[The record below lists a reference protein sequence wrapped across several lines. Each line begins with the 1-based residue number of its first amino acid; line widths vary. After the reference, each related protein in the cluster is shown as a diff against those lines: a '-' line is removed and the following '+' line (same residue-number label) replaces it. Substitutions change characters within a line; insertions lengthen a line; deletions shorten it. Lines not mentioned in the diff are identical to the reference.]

1 MLSILKADAFN
12 NQKKEAKVAKV
23 VTFANVK
30 GGSGKSTLCI
40 NMAAILIRAGY
51 SVAIL
56 DSDQQKCSHDWITGT
71 KDNLLSRVEI
81 IEPSD
86 FNVAD
91 DVEVDFLL
99 VDTQGSL
106 TKEMAQFLFQS
117 SLIITPCRVSR
128 DDIVGQ
134 GWIEVFLKQSN
145 QNIKKAPILTVL
157 NGVNKRSSILSH
169 VIEQLKED
177 GVQVAETCI
186 SQRVCFAETNVN
198 KISVIGYNKQ
208 ATKEIVDLTNEALN
222 LIKSEA

>member
-1 MLSILKADAFN
+1 MLLII
-12 NQKKEAKVAKV
+12 KKETKVAKV

-40 NMAAILIRAGY
+40 NMAAILVRTGY
-51 SVAIL
+51 SVAII
-56 DSDQQKCSHDWITGT
+56 DADQQKCSQDWITGT
-71 KDNLLSRVEI
+71 KDKLLSRVEI
-81 IEPSD
+81 IEP
-86 FNVAD
+86 VELKAAE

-99 VDTQGSL
+99 IDTQGSL

-117 SLIITPCRVSR
+117 SLIITPCRASR

-145 QNIKKAPILTVL
+145 QNIKKEPILTVL
-157 NGVNKRSSILSH
+157 NGVNKRSAILAH

-198 KISVIGYNKQ
+198 KISVIGYNKH

-222 LIKSEA
+222 LIKSEV

>member
-1 MLSILKADAFN
+1 MLLII
-12 NQKKEAKVAKV
+12 KKEAKVAKV

-56 DSDQQKCSHDWITGT
+56 DSDQQKCSQDWITGT
-71 KDNLLSRVEI
+71 KDKLLSRVEI
-81 IEPSD
+81 IEPTQ
-86 FNVAD
+86 FKAAE
-91 DVEVDFLL
+91 DVEFDFLL
-99 VDTQGSL
+99 IDTQGSL

-145 QNIKKAPILTVL
+145 QNLKKAPILTVL

-198 KISVIGYNKQ
+198 KISVIGYNKH
-208 ATKEIVDLTNEALN
+208 ATDEIFDLTNEALN
-222 LIKSEA
+222 LIKREA

>member
-1 MLSILKADAFN
+1 MRLII
-12 NQKKEAKVAKV
+12 KKETKVAKV

-40 NMAAILIRAGY
+40 NMAAILIREGY
-51 SVAIL
+51 SVALI
-56 DSDQQKCSHDWITGT
+56 DADQQKCSQDWITGT
-71 KDNLLSRVEI
+71 RDKLLSRIEI
-81 IEPSD
+81 IDQTEFIAPE
-86 FNVAD
+86 NVD
-91 DVEVDFLL
+91 VDFLL
-99 VDTQGSL
+99 IDTQGSL

-177 GVQVAETCI
+177 GIQVAETCI

-198 KISVIGYNKQ
+198 KISVIGYNKH

-222 LIKSEA
+222 LIKSEI

>member
-1 MLSILKADAFN
+1 MLLII
-12 NQKKEAKVAKV
+12 KKETKVAKV

-40 NMAAILIRAGY
+40 NMAAILIREGY
-51 SVAIL
+51 SVALI
-56 DSDQQKCSHDWITGT
+56 DADQQKCSQDWITGT
-71 KDNLLSRVEI
+71 RDKLLSRIEI
-81 IEPSD
+81 IDQAEFIASE
-86 FNVAD
+86 NVDA
-91 DVEVDFLL
+91 DFLL
-99 VDTQGSL
+99 IDTQGSL

-145 QNIKKAPILTVL
+145 QNLKKAPILTVL

-198 KISVIGYNKQ
+198 KISVIGYNKP
-208 ATKEIVDLTNEALN
+208 ATEEIVNLTNEALN

>member
-1 MLSILKADAFN
+1 MLLII
-12 NQKKEAKVAKV
+12 KKETKVAKV

-40 NMAAILIRAGY
+40 NMAAILIREGY
-51 SVAIL
+51 SVALI
-56 DSDQQKCSHDWITGT
+56 DADQQKCSQDWITGT
-71 KDNLLSRVEI
+71 RDKLLSRIEI
-81 IEPSD
+81 IDQAEFIASE
-86 FNVAD
+86 NVDA
-91 DVEVDFLL
+91 DFLL
-99 VDTQGSL
+99 IDTQGSL

-145 QNIKKAPILTVL
+145 RDIKKAPILTVL

-177 GVQVAETCI
+177 GVQVAKTCI

-198 KISVIGYNKQ
+198 KISVIGYNKT
-208 ATKEIVDLTNEALN
+208 ATEEIVDLTNEALN